1 MARIKKYGTKLD
13 LARYNTFITDT
24 DPSSLYLKITEFND
38 VFSGG
43 KNGFVIEGTEYLQN
57 GTEVKIEVTDVNG
70 EPLYSEPGDGIPE
83 YYEGIA
89 KVVSVH
95 VYDDI
100 PIGEGNITILAE
112 LKEYTDATG
121 DTIPIPDEWKGVY
134 NLKWQRRFTINKNFP
149 NEDKVRFYF
158 RPTVDVEE
166 IVKPI
171 FNIEVPLITQ
181 SGSAEGIPQLP
192 IAGTYLD
199 SYLGGTLYRI
209 RTTDGSRWT
218 GSIEGN
224 EISFPSLGYTANV
237 VEVLSDTD
245 LLVKEP
251 YTFRLGNFNV
261 VSPFTAS
268 QYQSTFEYFENET
281 IDTSNTLSSFGKFT
295 IRRLATFVGDVA
307 RVKVFRKSRSL
318 LESFQLIQDIKLE
331 STELLT
337 DFTATGSNEVYYG
350 NFYGTHLYDYWTSG
364 SDDHPITLNN
374 STLLNSIRI
383 DYDSSIGGIQQLQTN
398 DEFQFDE
405 GSEYT
410 LSFRLLYT
418 GGASDT
424 AYIKAYISGSSYREE
439 ITNLTYSPTYK
450 SKQDISTNFIP
461 TTTGT
466 GKLVLEIVGDTTNTI
481 NPSPEWYIAQL
492 SLRAAQDT
500 AFSPDEIT
508 FIQQVPRKLFNETF
522 DFKFEFYDIN
532 NNYIPVDV
540 QRTKQFTGGNDISGQ
555 ITELSLSTNKT
566 VFTFTSG
573 GIADPLVQTD
583 IQFNVSRNGYSG
595 STTWYS
601 SAFDS
606 NGSLLVDGDYPG
618 GQYPGLL
625 SNISDFTASLSVGN
639 FTGSRSDIRVSS
651 IEYRVEVE
659 GDSAITTVFG
669 IVGGRDGDP
678 GITVIPTIE
687 SFTLPANSIGTIQVP
702 LNNQTGSITVRSGT
716 DVVPFD
722 NTLADGTFRYSVT
735 GTNVTPV
742 SANPTVNEY
751 GITAMSSDN
760 GSLTLNVEYKTPSGI
775 TTNVQRS
782 VQYNKSKINAP
793 QLSAEIAPKTI
804 SVTAANDGVQ
814 VGTLPTVNVKASE
827 LYTGSA
833 QYRTLTFLSS
843 SATGLSA
850 APSFNAG
857 AGTISFG
864 SVTLNQSCTNTVL
877 NVTAC
882 AQDSEGTTRSII
894 DTISISKVNAG
905 TDGANGCNGCDPGV
919 FYQGCWDN
927 DKCYYH
933 NDIRRDV
940 VSWGNCYWQT
950 NCTQLNSCCGY
961 WWQEPE
967 AANERWRSFGCTL
980 QSVATD
986 ILFAQDVYANRTVNI
1001 GMSGSAIPVIA
1012 LNSDFPNAG
1021 ANPSIRFAGASFGG
1035 NGIFI
1040 GYNSGIPKVSFK
1052 SVDSCLVWDGTDL
1065 YATGTIN
1072 ASSVLAGYISGSHIE
1087 ASCLLAGYISGTC
1100 ICATNIHGGS
1110 ITSTYLNSTTICT
1123 ANLCA
1128 SNFRGGTICATILSG
1143 SFVAGGCMSA
1153 TYISGSRIQGGCI
1166 HGNCIHGSYICGGC
1180 IHGNWICGGCV
1191 TAGYISGSFIQ
1202 GGCVVAGYISGSVL
1216 CAGRFYDGFICG
1228 TCLKLTGNGAGER
1241 FTVDSNGLYMG
1252 DDDFVSAPFR
1262 VNLAGDL
1269 NATSA
1274 TISGFLSACEILIP
1288 NGDYWK
1294 NDNSFML
1301 GGATGICKTAGGNVY
1316 IGGDTIIAGSVTAN
1330 SVIIGSDYWCSNN
1343 CFQLGGS
1350 TGIIYDGGTVT
1361 IGSAVVVNAPV
1372 TATKFSIDD
1381 SNYWCVDKF
1390 RLGGDAGICFDGTT
1404 LNIGSSV
1411 KVKGDISTSGDDYWC
1426 QNNAFRF
1433 GGANGI
1439 TYGGSGK
1446 IVLGSDTCIKGILEA
1461 TTGTIGGWHI
1471 GDTFLC
1477 GNGMCLINT
1486 GIIRTT
1492 ATPGDGN
1499 AGFSVCSNRLYLG
1512 AATNKYIDVSTDKI
1526 DLNFNTARVN
1536 LISTGAEIFGNAVTI
1551 NSCTGVIV
1559 LAACTNLNMSA
1570 GTVSNVD
1577 ISNSQN
1583 FIVTVGGNI
1592 NFTTGTGVGTE
1603 GFVVIAPNWCM
1614 GTDGNLCL
1622 LDSGEATDWVARSDY
1637 RLKNFIQPHR
1647 YGLCD
1652 VMKLNPVSYTLKS
1665 DKCERN
1671 RIGFI
1676 AQCVREI
1683 IPEVVYGDAMLGIEY
1698 SKMVSVLTS
1707 AIQQQQCQIE
1717 ELRREMCC
1725 LRKG

>member
-70 EPLYSEPGDGIPE
+70 DPLYSEPGDGIPE

-364 SDDHPITLNN
+364 SVDHPITLNN
-374 STLLNSIRI
+374 DKLLNSIRI
-383 DYDSSIGGIQQLQTN
+383 DYDSSIGGMQLLETN

-424 AYIKAYISGSSYREE
+424 AYIKAYISGSTYSEE

-508 FIQQVPRKLFNETF
+508 FVQQVPRKLFNETF

-555 ITELSLSTNKT
+555 ITDLSLSTNKT

-625 SNISDFTASLSVGN
+625 SNISDFSASLSVGN

-702 LNNQTGSITVRSGT
+702 LSNQTGSITVRSGT

-735 GTNVTPV
+735 GTNVTPI

-760 GSLTLNVEYKTPSGI
+760 GSLALNVEYKNTIGI
-775 TTNVQRS
+775 TTNIQRT

-843 SATGLSA
+843 SATGLSS

-905 TDGANGCNGCDPGV
+905 TDGCNGCNGCDPGV
-919 FYQGCWDN
+919 FYTGCWN
-927 DKCYYH
+927 LNECYYH

-1065 YATGTIN
+1065 YATGTIK
-1072 ASSVLAGYISGSHIE
+1072 ASSVNASISISSPSISG
-1087 ASCLLAGYISGTC
+1087 GT
-1100 ICATNIHGGS
+1100 
-1110 ITSTYLNSTTICT
+1110 ITTTYLSAATICT
-1123 ANLCA
+1123 SNFCT
-1128 SNFRGGTICATILSG
+1128 SNFRGGTICASTLNATTITG
-1143 SFVAGGCMSA
+1143 NYITA
-1153 TYISGSRIQGGCI
+1153 TCIQAGCI
-1166 HGNCIHGSYICGGC
+1166 HGNCIFGSYIQGTC
-1180 IHGNWICGGCV
+1180 
-1191 TAGYISGSFIQ
+1191 IQ
-1202 GGCVVAGYISGSVL
+1202 GGCIGGNCIFGSYIQGT
-1216 CAGRFYDGFICG
+1216 CICG
-1228 TCLKLTGNGAGER
+1228 TNINGGTLCGSTIRICASGTSVFTADSCGIYLGCTSCACAPFSVSPTGFLRATNACISGNLYATCIFAACLNNPNIYTGTICGSKIRIGGGEGSV
-1241 FTVDSNGLYMG
+1241 FTADTSGIYLG
-1252 DDDFVSAPFR
+1252 SETFGTAPFR
-1262 VNLAGDL
+1262 VDPAGNLTAE
-1269 NATSA
+1269 SA
-1274 TISGFLSACEILIP
+1274 TLSGFLIACEIYLS
-1288 NGDYWK
+1288 
-1294 NDNSFML
+1294 NDDHWCNNNRFRL
-1301 GGATGICKTAGGNVY
+1301 GGANGISYNGT
-1316 IGGDTIIAGSVTAN
+1316 
-1330 SVIIGSDYWCSNN
+1330 
-1343 CFQLGGS
+1343 
-1350 TGIIYDGGTVT
+1350 TVT
-1361 IGSAVVVNAPV
+1361 IGSSVVIQGDI
-1372 TATKFSIDD
+1372 TAEKFCVDAN
-1381 SNYWCVDKF
+1381 NYWCSSGFK
-1390 RLGGDAGICFDGTT
+1390 LGGDAGICYGGSGAIR
-1404 LNIGSSV
+1404 LGSSV
-1411 KVKGDISTSGDDYWC
+1411 CICGDLTAKSLNIDTNNCWNSSG
-1426 QNNAFRF
+1426 FTL
-1433 GGANGI
+1433 GGTNGI

-1461 TTGTIGGWHI
+1461 TTGTIGGWAI
-1471 GDTFLC
+1471 GSTYIKGGSICLDS
-1477 GNGMCLINT
+1477 NGSIYTTPTPT
-1486 GIIRTT
+1486 GGST
-1492 ATPGDGN
+1492 GLLL
-1499 AGFSVCSNRLYLG
+1499 SSNRLYLG
-1512 AATNKYIDVSTDKI
+1512 VGSNQYIDISTSTSTIAHGTAAFTAGPTGAAIAGAFVSLTSTGQAQIKTDSNLTIAVCGGGLYSTTNGRVQFYTNEYI
-1526 DLNFNTARVN
+1526 DAQSLNFCAGN
-1536 LISTGAEIFGNAVTI
+1536 GNAYFNGDLKV
-1551 NSCTGVIV
+1551 
-1559 LAACTNLNMSA
+1559 A
-1570 GTVSNVD
+1570 
-1577 ISNSQN
+1577 
-1583 FIVTVGGNI
+1583 
-1592 NFTTGTGVGTE
+1592 
-1603 GFVVIAPNWCM
+1603 
-1614 GTDGNLCL
+1614 GNLYVC
-1622 LDSGEATDWVARSDY
+1622 GGMGGCAINWIAVSDAK
-1637 RLKNFIQPHR
+1637 LKKCIYTIG

-1652 VMKLNPVSYTLKS
+1652 IVKLQPVSYIFKS
-1665 DKCERN
+1665 DICETQ

-1676 AQCVREI
+1676 AQCVREV
-1683 IPEVVYGDAMLGIEY
+1683 IPEVVFGTESLGIDY

-1717 ELRREMCC
+1717 ELRMQICN
-1725 LRKG
+1725 LM